1 MVLPFPGAVPVTAY
15 AAAFAMAGLSS
26 LSLTVFVRHRAR
38 VAGLFD
44 WQEGSGGRGGRFAR
58 PRVDVPR
65 AGIPR
70 VGGVAV
76 TIAVLA
82 TMCAA
87 APWLMVRRPGWGAG
101 GSGLAVLLA
110 GGVGMHLVGLADDFR
125 PLAARWKFALQV
137 GVALLV
143 CGAGVRLTTLQL
155 PGFGLVHV
163 GVALSTV
170 LTVAWLVGMTNA
182 LNLIDGLDGLASG
195 AALFALA
202 ALFIFA
208 RANGRPDAA
217 LMSIALAGATLGFL
231 RFNFYPATI
240 FLGDSGS
247 LFLGFMLGGVG
258 LLSTQAAAS
267 AAPTAMACA
276 VPIVVLGLPLL
287 DTSLAVARRL
297 AQRRPIFSGDRA
309 HIHHRLLDRLLAR
322 GHSPRTAVLALYA
335 LCAVFALCGMW
346 LVADAAPAAPRS
358 IEAAAGPR

>member
-1 MVLPFPGAVPVTAY
+1 MAMPIPGAVPIAAY

-44 WQEGSGGRGGRFAR
+44 WHDGSDGRLGRCVR

-76 TIAVLA
+76 TVAVLA

-87 APWLMVRRPGWGAG
+87 VPLLVRGSGWRG
-101 GSGLAVLLA
+101 GGNGLAVLLA
-110 GGVGMHLVGLADDFR
+110 GGVAMHLVGLADDFR
-125 PLAARWKFALQV
+125 PLAARWKFLLQV
-137 GVALLV
+137 AVALLV

-155 PGFGLVHV
+155 PWVGLVKI
-163 GVALSTV
+163 GIPLSTA

-195 AALFALA
+195 VALFALA

-231 RFNFYPATI
+231 YFNFYPATI

-258 LLSTQAAAS
+258 LLSSQAAAG
-267 AAPTAMACA
+267 PPAMACA

-335 LCAVFALCGMW
+335 MCAMFALCGMW
-346 LVADAAPAAPRS
+346 LVAGPAPAAPAS
-358 IEAAAGPR
+358 IAAAAPPR

>member
-1 MVLPFPGAVPVTAY
+1 MVMPIAGAVPLTAY
-15 AAAFAMAGLSS
+15 VAAFAMAGLSS

-44 WQEGSGGRGGRFAR
+44 WHDGGDTQGGRFVR
-58 PRVDVPR
+58 PRFDVPR

-87 APWLMVRRPGWGAG
+87 APLLLVRGPGWRG
-101 GSGLAVLLA
+101 GGNGLAVLLA
-110 GGVGMHLVGLADDFR
+110 GGVAMHLVGLADDFR
-125 PLAARWKFALQV
+125 PLAARWKFLVQV
-137 GVALLV
+137 AVALLV
-143 CGAGVRLTTLQL
+143 CGAGVRLTALYL
-155 PGFGLVHV
+155 PGVGIVDV
-163 GVALSTV
+163 GVTLSTV

-217 LMSIALAGATLGFL
+217 LMSIALAGATMGFL
-231 RFNFYPATI
+231 YFNFYPATI

-258 LLSTQAAAS
+258 LLSTQAAAAS
-267 AAPTAMACA
+267 APTAVACA

-287 DTSLAVARRL
+287 DTSLAVARRV
-297 AQRRPIFSGDRA
+297 AQGRPIFSGDRA

-322 GHSPRTAVLALYA
+322 GHSPRTAVLTLYA
-335 LCAVFALCGMW
+335 LCAMLALCGMW
-346 LVADAAPAAPRS
+346 LVAGPGSPAPPSIAAAAAPR
-358 IEAAAGPR
+358 